1 MKLDHLAMYVKD
13 LEAAR
18 AFFMQYFG
26 ASSNEMYHNPKT
38 GLRTYFLTF
47 GDGSRLEIMTRPDV
61 TDNKKSQFRTGYIH
75 LAFSVGG
82 KERVDRLTKRLQD
95 DGFAVISGLRT
106 TGDGYYE
113 SCIEG
118 PEGNLIELQNK
129 FYSKTARI

>member
-1 MKLDHLAMYVKD
+1 MKLDHVAMYVKD

-18 AFFMQYFG
+18 TFFMQYFG

-38 GLRTYFLTF
+38 GLRTYFLSF
-47 GDGSRLEIMTRPDV
+47 EDGSRLEIMTRPDV
-61 TDNKKSQFRTGYIH
+61 IDNEKSLFRAGYIH

-82 KERVDRLTKRLQD
+82 KEQVDHLTKRLQD
-95 DGFAVISGLRT
+95 DGFVVVSGPRT

-118 PEGNLIELQNK
+118 PEKNLIEI
-129 FYSKTARI
+129 TE

>member
-18 AFFMQYFG
+18 SFFVRYFG

-38 GLRTYFLTF
+38 GLRTYFLSF
-47 GDGSRLEIMTRPDV
+47 GEGSRLEIMSRPDV
-61 TDNKKSQFRTGYIH
+61 VDNGRNLFQTGYIH

-82 KERVDRLTKRLQD
+82 KEKVDELTHALQA
-95 DGFAVISGLRT
+95 DGFMLVSGPRT

-118 PEGNLIELQNK
+118 PEGNLIEI
-129 FYSKTARI
+129 TE